1 MRKTA
6 TAIAF
11 LIAAAAGAPAAS
23 QSDPHSGH
31 DLNHSLYEA
40 WQRPDGKG
48 SCCNNQ
54 DCRPVTYRDGT
65 NGVEIKI
72 QELGGTW
79 HQAPMSAILPF
90 GSFNADAHACYTMIG
105 CRTKEGCRP
114 HFFCVV
120 LPMAM

>member
-11 LIAAAAGAPAAS
+11 LLAAATGAPASA
-23 QSDPHSGH
+23 QNGH
-31 DLNHSLYEA
+31 DLYHSLYEA

-48 SCCNNQ
+48 SCCNKQ
-54 DCRPVTYRDGT
+54 DCRPVTYRDGAA
-65 NGVEIKI
+65 GVEIKI
-72 QELGGTW
+72 DELGGTW

-90 GSFNADAHACYTMIG
+90 GSFNADAHACYTLTG
-105 CRTKEGCRP
+105 CRTPQGCKP